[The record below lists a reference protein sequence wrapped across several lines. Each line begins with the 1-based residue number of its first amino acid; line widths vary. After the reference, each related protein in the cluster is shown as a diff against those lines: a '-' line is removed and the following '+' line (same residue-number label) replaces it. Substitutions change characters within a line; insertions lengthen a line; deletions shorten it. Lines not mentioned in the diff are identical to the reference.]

1 MVLLGKEIFMDILL
15 VLSDHAVLRMAQRN
29 LSLSDVNYVICNGRK
44 LRRAGVTHHFLGK
57 KDIPDADVCNSEI
70 TRLEG
75 ATILSDFLDPKG
87 GLKIITLYR
96 NRSAFRMLKRKTK
109 YDKRPNRYPT

>member
-1 MVLLGKEIFMDILL
+1 MDFRF

-57 KDIPDADVCNSEI
+57 RDIPEADVCNSEI

-75 ATILSDFLDPKG
+75 TTILSDFLDSKG
-87 GLKIITLYR
+87 GVNIITLYR
-96 NRSAFRMLKRKTK
+96 NKSAFRMLKRKTK
-109 YDKRPNRYPT
+109 YDKKPKRCPTLPLAD